1 MKKIIGMAIL
11 ASAAVVGT
19 TGVASAEGTFSA
31 NVALTSDYVF
41 RGVSLTGGDPAIQG
55 GFDYNQG
62 MFYAGA
68 WGSSLPSGMELDLY
82 AGVTPTIGAIN
93 LDFGVVGYFY
103 PGADDDI
110 AETVP
115 NVSGDGVGEF
125 DYFEVSAAA
134 NTDLTEQFNVGANV
148 FYAPENYGE
157 TGAALYYE
165 ANATFT
171 ASDALNFSAAI
182 GQQTIDDVNGPNGGT
197 TDDDYTTWNAGGTFA
212 THGFEVDLRY
222 HQADI
227 DATDAIALAGY
238 ASEDNAD
245 GRVVLTLSR
254 AL

>member
-1 MKKIIGMAIL
+1 MKKIIGMAML

-19 TGVASAEGTFSA
+19 TGVASAEGAFSA

-55 GFDYNQG
+55 GFDYTQG
-62 MFYAGA
+62 IFYAGA
-68 WGSSLPSGMELDLY
+68 WGSSLTSGMELDLY
-82 AGVTPTIGAIN
+82 AGVTPTVGAVN

-103 PGADDDI
+103 PGADDDG
-110 AETVP
+110 A
-115 NVSGDGVGEF
+115 EF

-134 NTDLTEQFNVGANV
+134 NTDLSEQFNVGANV
-148 FYAPENYGE
+148 FYSPENYGE
-157 TGAALYYE
+157 TGSALYYE

-182 GQQTIDDVNGPNGGT
+182 GQQQIDDVDGPGGGADL
-197 TDDDYTTWNAGGTFA
+197 DDDYTTWNAGGTFA
-212 THGFEVDLRY
+212 AHGFEVDLRY

-227 DATDAIALAGY
+227 DATDPIALSGF

-254 AL
+254 EL